1 MENNLQNQIKL
12 FNAIYESLSEAD
24 IKLNLRMEFLQ
35 GWGKNP
41 NTFKADLQ
49 AMRLKNSPT
58 LEKHGIP
65 LSDDEGGE

>member
-1 MENNLQNQIKL
+1 
-12 FNAIYESLSEAD
+12 
-24 IKLNLRMEFLQ
+24 MEFLQ

-41 NTFKADLQ
+41 NAFKADLQ